1 MLLPNVSYGYFIES
15 LKTYWAEFHYA
26 GYIVGCAKNVGITEY
41 DQGAMRKGWDQAHLG
56 FKYGDTSRFAAYQG
70 PRQIEAAVRSGEQLV
85 EVVARNAARNR
96 NVALSNVLCVPI
108 SQRLE
113 LRIYLAFAATTF
125 YRQLHLLFV
134 CPPKCQACAIV
145 EQDLHLHHVVNRFPR
160 GLRVHPT
167 RIIAKHS
174 AKGAM
179 GVRCRVGTPGK
190 SQWRRGAAQRI
201 ADGARLNCCP
211 ALGSIDV
218 ENAIQV
224 LAEIEYYRDV
234 ATLSC
239 QTCSSASGEDGR
251 TEFLASRDGSE
262 NVLLILRNNYADRN
276 LAVIRGVSG
285 IHGSPCGIKVHLAL
299 NTLAEFSGK
308 VTPFQLRI
316 LTFCVFGSHSLCLNL
331 ASEGVRVR

>member
-1 MLLPNVSYGYFIES
+1 
-15 LKTYWAEFHYA
+15 
-26 GYIVGCAKNVGITEY
+26 
-41 DQGAMRKGWDQAHLG
+41 MRKGWDQAHLG
-56 FKYGDTSRFAAYQG
+56 FKYGETSRFAAYQG
-70 PRQIEAAVRSGEQLV
+70 TRQIEAAVRSGEQLV

-190 SQWRRGAAQRI
+190 S
-201 ADGARLNCCP
+201 P
-211 ALGSIDV
+211 SPS
-218 ENAIQV
+218 
-224 LAEIEYYRDV
+224 
-234 ATLSC
+234 TLLL
-239 QTCSSASGEDGR
+239 SSAARSRHSSCG
-251 TEFLASRDGSE
+251 FSVFASCDP
-262 NVLLILRNNYADRN
+262 IAC
-276 LAVIRGVSG
+276 AW
-285 IHGSPCGIKVHLAL
+285 
-299 NTLAEFSGK
+299 TLPLKA
-308 VTPFQLRI
+308 
-316 LTFCVFGSHSLCLNL
+316 FG
-331 ASEGVRVR
+331 